1 MVNLK
6 TFDLTEKGVE
16 HAFNEFMK
24 TTRPKGQ
31 DAIKYSGNTIF
42 VFHEVGDPVDAV
54 DRLRTLTV
62 ELGKH
67 RELALTYEI
76 QVEKETIQYN
86 DQESKL
92 EKLIAEEEKTPAPV
106 KGHKKVEG
114 EITKNDLQQMIK
126 RMKDVLNG
134 QRSQINNAKG
144 MLEIERFNISACENL
159 IAEQK

>member
-6 TFDLTEKGVE
+6 KFDLTEKDVE
-16 HAFNEFMK
+16 QSFNDFMK

-42 VFHEVGDPVDAV
+42 VFHEVGDPVDSV
-54 DRLRTLTV
+54 DRLRTLNV

-67 RELALTYEI
+67 REMALTYEI

-92 EKLIAEEEKTPAPV
+92 NNLIEEEAKLGGGT
-106 KGHKKVEG
+106 E
-114 EITKNDLQQMIK
+114 KNDMQKAIK
-126 RMKDVLNG
+126 QLKDVLVG

-144 MLEIERFNISACENL
+144 MLQIENFNISACENL
-159 IAEQK
+159 ISESK